1 MVDLIQIFSITKYNL
16 KIYYDCIKM
25 SDFINSYLYNFDQN
39 DRFYKAANKTGFSDD
54 SINSLFDVDGDGIFS
69 AVEKD
74 RAENVA
80 LLNEIESINPVIA
93 RAYNDV
99 NFQIQTGMY
108 LTKQQKNNGERFY
121 KAIMEAVSINSNEN
135 QNIQHKI
142 NPEEENQY
150 MTTVNVDLKTFLKD
164 RQALQENEIDNNV

>member
-1 MVDLIQIFSITKYNL
+1 
-16 KIYYDCIKM
+16 M
-25 SDFINSYLYNFDQN
+25 SDFINSYLYNFDKN
-39 DRFYKAANKTGFSDD
+39 DRFYKAANKAGFSDD

-74 RAENVA
+74 RAENVS

-93 RAYNDV
+93 RSYNDV

-121 KAIMEAVSINSNEN
+121 KAIMEAVAMNSDH
-135 QNIQHKI
+135 NIPHKI
-142 NPEEENQY
+142 NPEEENEY
-150 MTTVNVDLKTFLKD
+150 ISNVNVDLKTFLKD
-164 RQALQENEIDNNV
+164 RQALEQNEIDNIV